1 MHALLLKSVK
11 THFIHKVR
19 ENVNEPRGLIGYMEQ
34 KPSAASWHKNL
45 FIWELLER
53 LVDSS
58 TTILHFWLFK
68 HMQYQPSREI
78 FDIA

>member
-11 THFIHKVR
+11 THFIHKVG

-45 FIWELLER
+45 FIWE
-53 LVDSS
+53 
-58 TTILHFWLFK
+58 
-68 HMQYQPSREI
+68 
-78 FDIA
+78 